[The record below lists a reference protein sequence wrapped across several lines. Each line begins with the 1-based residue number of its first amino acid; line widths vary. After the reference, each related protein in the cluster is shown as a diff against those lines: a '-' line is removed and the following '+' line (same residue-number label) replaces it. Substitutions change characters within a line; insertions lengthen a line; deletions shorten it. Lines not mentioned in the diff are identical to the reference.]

1 MSKPTP
7 PTTKAAKNGKG
18 TVPILP
24 DELTPAVVNAVLED
38 ALLTAAA
45 DEAAQTVKPDLEGI
59 PYLGDT
65 RRLLL
70 AQAGFATK
78 DDLRRATVEQIGA
91 VKGVGPV
98 NAGRVKE
105 WLRVQD
111 EMPAVAVAT
120 PLPLTG
126 PSASDVASL
135 NQEVQD
141 VFQKLDGATERLKQ
155 KVPVPVRDKGLDRQL
170 QKLDTAASELAEG
183 PDTLSAKQMAD
194 ALKTLDKIAAL
205 LEAAASS
212 EKLGPKKQAALVEEL
227 RARRKR
233 LQKTL
238 ND

>member
-1 MSKPTP
+1 MSKTTP
-7 PTTKAAKNGKG
+7 PAPKTAKSGKG
-18 TVPILP
+18 DAPILP
-24 DELTPAVVNAVLED
+24 DELTPAVVQAVLED

-45 DEAAQTVKPDLEGI
+45 DEAVQAAGTDLMGI
-59 PYLGDT
+59 PYLGDP
-65 RRLLL
+65 RRLALM
-70 AQAGFATK
+70 QAGFTTK
-78 DDLRRATVEQIGA
+78 DDLRRATVEQIAA

-111 EMPAVAVAT
+111 GMPSVAVST

-126 PSASDVASL
+126 PSASDLAVL

-155 KVPVPVRDKGLDRQL
+155 KVPAPVRDKGLDRQL

-183 PDTLSAKQMAD
+183 PDTLSVKQMAE

-212 EKLGPKKQAALVEEL
+212 EKFGPKKQAILVEEL

>member
-1 MSKPTP
+1 MSKTAP
-7 PTTKAAKNGKG
+7 PTSKPAKSGKRDAQ
-18 TVPILP
+18 VLP

-38 ALLTAAA
+38 AVLTAAA
-45 DEAAQTVKPDLEGI
+45 EEAAQATESDLVGI

-70 AQAGFATK
+70 VQAGFATK
-78 DDLRRATVEQIGA
+78 DDLRGATVEQIGA
-91 VKGVGPV
+91 VKGVGLV

-105 WLRVQD
+105 WLRVQG
-111 EMPAVAVAT
+111 EMPHVVVAT
-120 PLPLTG
+120 PMPLTST
-126 PSASDVASL
+126 PASDLASL

-141 VFQKLDGATERLKQ
+141 IFQKLDDVTERLKR
-155 KVPVPVRDKGLDRQL
+155 KVPPPVRDKGLDRQL

-183 PDTLSAKQMAD
+183 PDTLSTKQMAE

-227 RARRKR
+227 RTRRKR